1 MQKEVTDVTQ
11 SLCKQKVLRPGSL
24 KKKLALATRKN
35 NKLHFR
41 SKKEKISGN
50 AGKLGGAGNTGHGK
64 LHSSWP
70 LSSMQQE
77 TMPSTETKVWKRLG
91 EMGM

>member
-1 MQKEVTDVTQ
+1 MQKEITDVTQ

-41 SKKEKISGN
+41 SKKERLVG
-50 AGKLGGAGNTGHGK
+50 
-64 LHSSWP
+64 
-70 LSSMQQE
+70 MQG
-77 TMPSTETKVWKRLG
+77 S
-91 EMGM
+91 